1 MHAKGGHYSC
11 GSKLPGKL
19 TMKRTLVAVFIVLGI
34 AGAGVVAGYY
44 YRDRE
49 VAFDKFDTALFD
61 LSLSIYMVNAID
73 AGKSSEIKSSLLA
86 DVEGNISKVVQL
98 YNQHR
103 FSDPERIRCAVT
115 RKVRALYE
123 AKAILQSTANLE
135 AMNYPTS
142 EVTAYLR
149 GNCAGPPSHE
159 DWSKTASKSKD

>member
-1 MHAKGGHYSC
+1 
-11 GSKLPGKL
+11 
-19 TMKRTLVAVFIVLGI
+19 MKRTLVAVFIVLGI

-103 FSDPERIRCAVT
+103 FSDRERIRCAVT

-135 AMNYPTS
+135 AMNYPTG